1 MILAFLISLLPLF
14 FDRILK
20 GACKHWKYADFA
32 RAQKRGR
39 FLIIIGLTY
48 TVPFLFGNYVLR
60 IQFPLW
66 VDLEVLVA
74 AIPMLFGV
82 LLIDFY
88 SPIGT
93 AVLKLRLFLLEA
105 EKESEGADIHRSYG
119 KLLLAFRKVN
129 EIAKEYNMEVSP
141 YALSL
146 GMTIS
151 FLEDE
156 GITRIQINDLI
167 KWIEA
172 PAKTENFKKFKKI
185 VKNYSYIAELST
197 MEGISQKHYWYLE
210 KRVELIALAT
220 LVATLA
226 PTINQIVHSLLNF

>member
-1 MILAFLISLLPLF
+1 
-14 FDRILK
+14 
-20 GACKHWKYADFA
+20 
-32 RAQKRGR
+32 
-39 FLIIIGLTY
+39 
-48 TVPFLFGNYVLR
+48 
-60 IQFPLW
+60 
-66 VDLEVLVA
+66 
-74 AIPMLFGV
+74 
-82 LLIDFY
+82 
-88 SPIGT
+88 
-93 AVLKLRLFLLEA
+93 
-105 EKESEGADIHRSYG
+105 
-119 KLLLAFRKVN
+119 
-129 EIAKEYNMEVSP
+129 MEVSP

-210 KRVELIALAT
+210 KRVELIALVT

-226 PTINQIVHSLLNF
+226 PTINQIVHSLLSF